1 MSYLLKKLNEL
12 EDFTPEKVKT
22 MLFREGFVDS
32 RVELKYEIYQFYTQ
46 RLAYYKRQKLNNPK
60 TQARFESQ
68 KAFGVGKDL
77 IYSAIEVF
85 G

>member
-12 EDFTPEKVKT
+12 ETFTPEKVKT

-32 RVELKYEIYQFYTQ
+32 RIELKYEIYQFYNK
-46 RLAYYKRQKLNNPK
+46 RLAYYQRQKLNNPK
-60 TQARFESQ
+60 TQARFETQ
-68 KAFGVGKDL
+68 KAFGVSQKL
-77 IYSAIEVF
+77 VYESAEIF